1 MWREGKL
8 ECQESYLIRQSL
20 SCKVKTVLSLSL
32 LLARVGVAYVGAGH
46 PTFLGKLSLH
56 YKWLIM
62 DIFIDRTRMA
72 PSLTDVH

>member
-20 SCKVKTVLSLSL
+20 SCKVKTALSLSL
-32 LLARVGVAYVGAGH
+32 LLARVGVAYVGASH